1 MKNNLFFVLALIL
14 CNFEKN
20 LCSWKSTSDD
30 NLYKWQ
36 RKTMEQLSNNGYPA
50 PEVGV
55 NLDSEWFLYA
65 GFKIAGVNSSSGVTA
80 SIKSP
85 DFIIEEHPLECFSFW
100 FYFGVS

>member
-1 MKNNLFFVLALIL
+1 MK
-14 CNFEKN
+14 
-20 LCSWKSTSDD
+20 
-30 NLYKWQ
+30 
-36 RKTMEQLSNNGYPA
+36 QLSNNGYPA

-65 GFKIAGVNSSSGVTA
+65 GQKIAGVNSSSGVTA